1 MARTKQTKYNGGDSH
16 NVKTSPSPGSWQN
29 LPHHVFGDIITI
41 IGKESLQDLQK
52 CRQVSKSWNM
62 MMSQVTK
69 YNKDTIRKKAES
81 LDAQIRNDGIWFYPT
96 LPEITTAASLAHHG
110 LFGSVQIMVLEYLD
124 LASVPAEHL
133 ASLAACVKGSVYIK
147 NVRNCDLISVL
158 DSSKSEVIEIDKQ
171 SLSTAET
178 EALVRAMA
186 NVEGAELGYWG
197 KVTVDISTLV
207 TYDSR
212 GKCKKV
218 RLYNDTAVKYR
229 EEIRRWAQR
238 ISWRVT
244 RDDNSAIFIERN

>member
-1 MARTKQTKYNGGDSH
+1 
-16 NVKTSPSPGSWQN
+16 
-29 LPHHVFGDIITI
+29 
-41 IGKESLQDLQK
+41 
-52 CRQVSKSWNM
+52 

-158 DSSKSEVIEIDKQ
+158 DSFKCIGLDINNQ
-171 SLSTAET
+171 SLSSEET
-178 EALVRAMA
+178 QALVRAMESG
-186 NVEGAELGYWG
+186 VEEVRVRGEMSL
-197 KVTVDISTLV
+197 DIRALTQYSGQ
-207 TYDSR
+207 
-212 GKCKKV
+212 GKCE
-218 RLYNDTAVKYR
+218 RLICWEDTAEKYR
-229 EEIRRWAQR
+229 EEVDTWAKR
-238 ISWRVT
+238 IHWNVDFNLGIMINR
-244 RDDNSAIFIERN
+244 